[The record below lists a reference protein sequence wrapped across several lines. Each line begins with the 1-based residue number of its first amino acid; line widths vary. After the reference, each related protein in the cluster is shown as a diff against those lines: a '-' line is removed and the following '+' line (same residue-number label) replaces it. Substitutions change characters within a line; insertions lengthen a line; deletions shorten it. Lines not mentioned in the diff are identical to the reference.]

1 LISLTKKPTAFL
13 LLKIKK
19 NWMKMLARR
28 GEQLGDHVQAVEV
41 LPHPALRA
49 LDEEALR
56 VRQILSS
63 CIRRPSPCDIQY

>member
-1 LISLTKKPTAFL
+1 MICDGSRFDFSYKKIFIFCCKP
-13 LLKIKK
+13 KI
-19 NWMKMLARR
+19 WLKMLARR

-56 VRQILSS
+56 VSQIFSS
-63 CIRRPSPCDIQY
+63 CIR